1 MLKTPLTAPIGY
13 KNPMSNNVTHET
25 AAIPDVQ
32 DFRHLKCR
40 KSEVQPIFCQ
50 KGQLVIANRS
60 CFTLE
65 ILCSSPFDKIFPIQF
80 VVSRN
85 TCGIPHEGPISGKR
99 TKIQRKNISSGL
111 YAIFFALAHNIKKMA
126 QQDIN
131 GATRYGTN
139 ILYIWWRTE
148 GDKD

>member
-25 AAIPDVQ
+25 AAIPEVQ
-32 DFRHLKCR
+32 DFRQPKCR

-65 ILCSSPFDKIFPIQF
+65 ILRSSPFDKIFLIHF
-80 VVSRN
+80 VILRN
-85 TCGIPHEGPISGKR
+85 TWGRAGAR
-99 TKIQRKNISSGL
+99 TYARSSFRKKKTKCSEKIFLRAYMQFSL
-111 YAIFFALAHNIKKMA
+111 LWL
-126 QQDIN
+126 
-131 GATRYGTN
+131 TT
-139 ILYIWWRTE
+139 
-148 GDKD
+148 